1 MSRNSTATPQQKK
14 LFNLHPSAFLL
25 AAQLLM
31 LILFAAFDGSQS
43 HRAVLSAISML
54 VLVLVIWVVMRSSA
68 IQYIAEVIAVPAF
81 ILTLLYAVFENDFL
95 LSWSSLFSAVLY
107 FYTAFSLIIYMMGD
121 EQVTTDELF
130 AVAAT
135 FTLMAWGFA
144 YLFQVCQIWV
154 PGSFLVGTE
163 VRPLTFIESLFLSVT
178 NLSTAG
184 LSDIFPGSAW
194 ARVLII
200 LEQFAGVLY
209 VAMVV
214 ARLISMLRSRTVK
227 RHG

>member
-1 MSRNSTATPQQKK
+1 MSRNSAARQDQKK

-31 LILFAAFDGSQS
+31 LILYASFDGSHS

-54 VLVLVIWVVMRSSA
+54 VLVMVIWVVMRSSS
-68 IQYIAEVIAVPAF
+68 IKHVAEILAVPAF
-81 ILTLLYAVFENDFL
+81 ILTLLSAIFENDIL
-95 LSWSSLFSAVLY
+95 VSWSSLFAALLY
-107 FYTAFSLIIYMMGD
+107 FYTAFSLIIYMMSD

-135 FTLMAWGFA
+135 FTLVAWGFA
-144 YLFQVCQIWV
+144 YMYQAFQIWI
-154 PGSFLVGTE
+154 PGSFIVGTT
-163 VRPLTFIESLFLSVT
+163 VRPLTFVELLFLSVT

-184 LSDIFPGSAW
+184 LSDIFPGSTW
-194 ARVLII
+194 ARVLIL

-214 ARLISMLRSRTVK
+214 ARMIGMLRNRSARK
-227 RHG
+227 HG